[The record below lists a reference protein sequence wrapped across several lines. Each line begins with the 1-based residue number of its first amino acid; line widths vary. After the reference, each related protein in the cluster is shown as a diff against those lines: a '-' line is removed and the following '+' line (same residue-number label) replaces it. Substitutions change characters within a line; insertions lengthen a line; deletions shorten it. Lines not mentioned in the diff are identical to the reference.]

1 VNDILRNRTRG
12 GYGGAEVNDILR
24 NRTRGGYGGAEV
36 NDEANGQD
44 REFDKIF
51 VNKFKEAIKKTIK

>member
-1 VNDILRNRTRG
+1 VNDIRRNRTRG

-24 NRTRGGYGGAEV
+24 NTTRGGYGAEV

-51 VNKFKEAIKKTIK
+51 VNKFKEAIKKR